1 MHFTAI
7 VGAASV
13 ATCNSIHAAR
23 RSPECSTGRV
33 QLQIAAALDLLG
45 DMGQDV
51 LRPFFGGIERRN
63 AHLNIRLA

>member
-1 MHFTAI
+1 
-7 VGAASV
+7 
-13 ATCNSIHAAR
+13 
-23 RSPECSTGRV
+23 V